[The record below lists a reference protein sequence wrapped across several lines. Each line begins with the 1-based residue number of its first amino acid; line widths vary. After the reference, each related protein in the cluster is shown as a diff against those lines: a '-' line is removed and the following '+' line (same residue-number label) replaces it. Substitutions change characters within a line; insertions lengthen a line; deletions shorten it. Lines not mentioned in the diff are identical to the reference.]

1 MKMKNVLIIVM
12 AAMTLT
18 SCMNVANEENKS
30 ENTIRLIRN
39 ATLKMEYGGKT
50 FLVDPV
56 LSDKGKLMS
65 VIGVNKNPTV
75 HLTMPVKEIMDGVN
89 FVLTTHSHIDHFDK
103 PAAIAMGDTLKLYIQ
118 PADSMFFLKE
128 FGMTNTEIIEDK
140 TTIEGITVHRT
151 GGEHGKGTI
160 REMMGEVSG
169 FVLQAEN
176 QPTVYIVGDCLWTD
190 EIKANIERYQPDW
203 IIINAGGAIIPALS
217 PTFGT
222 LIMNEKDVVSMIK
235 ESPAKCRFIAVH
247 MDAIDHCQT
256 TRSILRNEADK
267 AGITKDKLIIPADG
281 EIIPL
286 NK

>member
-1 MKMKNVLIIVM
+1 MKNLFIFAIVLLVFV
-12 AAMTLT
+12 
-18 SCMNVANEENKS
+18 SCSDCKQTVSDSGNSV
-30 ENTIRLIRN
+30 RLIRN
-39 ATLKMEYGGKT
+39 ATLKIDYAGKT

-56 LSDKGKLMS
+56 LSDKGELMS

-75 HLTMPVKEIMDGVN
+75 HLTMPIEEIMNGVD
-89 FVLTTHSHIDHFDK
+89 FVLASHSHIDHFDK
-103 PAAIAMGDTLKLYIQ
+103 AAATAMGDTLKLYIQ

-140 TTIEGITVHRT
+140 ITIEDITVHRT

-176 QPTVYIVGDCLWTD
+176 QPTVYIVGDCLWSD

-203 IIINAGGAIIPALS
+203 IVINTGGAILPALS

-267 AGITKDKLIIPADG
+267 TGITKDKLIIPADG
-281 EIIPL
+281 ETIKL
-286 NK
+286 

>member
-1 MKMKNVLIIVM
+1 MRNLFILAIVLLGLV
-12 AAMTLT
+12 
-18 SCMNVANEENKS
+18 SCSGNEQAVSDSGNS
-30 ENTIRLIRN
+30 VRLIRN
-39 ATLKMEYGGKT
+39 ATLKIDYAGKT

-56 LSDKGKLMS
+56 LSGKGELMS

-75 HLTMPVKEIMDGVN
+75 HLTIPVEEIMNGVD
-89 FVLTTHSHIDHFDK
+89 FVLASHSHFDHFDK
-103 PAAIAMGDTLKLYIQ
+103 PAATAMGDTLKLYVQ
-118 PADSMFFLKE
+118 PADSVFFLNE
-128 FGMTNTEIIEDK
+128 FGMTNTEIINDK
-140 TTIEGITVHRT
+140 ITVGDLTIYRT

-169 FVLQAEN
+169 FVLQAEK

-190 EIKANIERYQPDW
+190 EIKANIELCQPDW
-203 IIINAGGAIIPALS
+203 IIINTGGAIIPALS

-222 LIMNEKDVVSMIK
+222 LIMNEEDVVSMIK

-267 AGITKDKLIIPADG
+267 AGISREKLIIPADG
-281 EIIPL
+281 ETIKL
-286 NK
+286 

>member
-1 MKMKNVLIIVM
+1 MKMKNVLII
-12 AAMTLT
+12 AMTAVVLT
-18 SCMNVANEENKS
+18 SCMNVTNEENKP

-56 LSDKGKLMS
+56 LSEKGELMS

-75 HLTMPVKEIMDGVN
+75 HLTMPVKEIMDGVD
-89 FVLTTHSHIDHFDK
+89 FVLATHSHFDHFDK
-103 PAAIAMGDTLKLYIQ
+103 PAATAMDDTLKLYIQ
-118 PADSMFFLKE
+118 PADSVFFLKE

-140 TTIEGITVHRT
+140 ITIGGITVHRT
-151 GGEHGKGTI
+151 GGEHGKGAI

-203 IIINAGGAIIPALS
+203 IILNTGGAIIPALS

-222 LIMNEKDVVSMIK
+222 LIMNEKDVVSMIE
-235 ESPAKCRFIAVH
+235 ESPSKCRFIAVH

-256 TRSILRNEADK
+256 TRCILRNEADK

-281 EIIPL
+281 EIISL
-286 NK
+286 SK